1 MFSSTAIS
9 VPGRGVHVD
18 IRRSRHG
25 GSAYA
30 VLRPTLVNPG
40 MPPVTRGLLRA
51 PEIWIDD
58 ALCRAA

>member
-9 VPGRGVHVD
+9 VHGLGAHVD

-30 VLRPTLVNPG
+30 VLRPILVDPG
-40 MPPVTRGLLRA
+40 MPLISRVLRA
-51 PEIWIDD
+51 AEIWIDD
-58 ALCRAA
+58 TLCRAA